1 MKQIKVLLVDDEQHF
16 ITALAKRLNHRGLS
30 VKTAE
35 SGDNALEVLDSVA
48 PDVVVLDIRMPGRD
62 GLETLA
68 EIKRISPDVEVI
80 MLTGHG
86 NSDDVTEGM
95 RSGAFDFL
103 VKPCDVELLLQL
115 IEEAAQK
122 RWREIAP

>member
-1 MKQIKVLLVDDEQHF
+1 MNSIQVLLVDDEQPF
-16 ITALAKRLNHRGLS
+16 VIALAKRLSHRGL
-30 VKTAE
+30 VVHTAG
-35 SGDNALEVLDSVA
+35 SGNRALEILETISA
-48 PDVVVLDIRMPGRD
+48 DVVVLDIRMPGLD

-68 EIKRISPDVEVI
+68 EIKRRWPDVEVI

-103 VKPCDVELLLQL
+103 VKPCDVDLLLQL
-115 IEEAAQK
+115 VVEAAEK
-122 RWREIAP
+122 RRRGRVS